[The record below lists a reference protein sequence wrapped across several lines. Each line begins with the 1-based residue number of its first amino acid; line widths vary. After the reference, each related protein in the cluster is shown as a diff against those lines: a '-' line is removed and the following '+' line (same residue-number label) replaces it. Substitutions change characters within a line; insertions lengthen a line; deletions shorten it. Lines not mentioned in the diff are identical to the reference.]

1 MELEKPLAFNSE
13 ERLIPCRDAIPERVS
28 PDFTVYVLAEEELD
42 DEELEELDD
51 ELDAVLVEV
60 EDELPDSF
68 SFWPG

>member
-13 ERLIPCRDAIPERVS
+13 ARLIPWREAIPERVS

-42 DEELEELDD
+42 ELDEEELEELDD
-51 ELDAVLVEV
+51 ELEAVLVEV

-68 SFWPG
+68 SF